1 MMVFPGKL
9 LMAMELTKTQSEARR
24 AIEQGAMQI
33 NGKKVAGTPGPGFQ
47 VDVKAGDLVI
57 LGYLARTV
65 TEEHL
70 QHALGG
76 PSPAVAAESRLDAIR
91 RQVERL
97 RGRLADTLIRYN
109 HVGDSGPPIDRAAKA
124 FELLASQ
131 VSNGSIFKD
140 I

>member
-1 MMVFPGKL
+1 
-9 LMAMELTKTQSEARR
+9 
-24 AIEQGAMQI
+24 
-33 NGKKVAGTPGPGFQ
+33 
-47 VDVKAGDLVI
+47 
-57 LGYLARTV
+57 V

-91 RQVERL
+91 RKVERL
-97 RGRLADTLIRYN
+97 RGRLDEVMAHLDEADTLIRYN